1 MSKIKQQC
9 QSAFINIG
17 IGIMTEKRI
26 LKKFFRI
33 PRADEKGKIIPK
45 VMSNNSERELSD
57 ACSVKGNM

>member
-1 MSKIKQQC
+1 MSKIKQPF

-33 PRADEKGKIIPK
+33 PRAMKRGRSLQK
-45 VMSNNSERELSD
+45 
-57 ACSVKGNM
+57 